1 MRNKVRVAIAG
12 VGNCASA
19 LVQGTIYYGRIQA
32 RHFDH
37 FRSNASQSSNI
48 ISSHDYNDHK
58 KGNPSY
64 EKVIKNNKNNDN
76 SKSSSSSRGRNAS
89 RTKGVSKK
97 SRDTSSSSSSK
108 NFDHSSSDSNGSSS
122 DSSSH
127 ASTTVPSPYAPGLI
141 AYSLGGIEPADIEF
155 VAAFDVVESKVG
167 KDLADAIFASPNNTI
182 KICDVDKTGVKVEK
196 AEVMD
201 GVGKHLNQR
210 VKISSKSPTNVSQ
223 ILKDSGSEILIN
235 YLPVG
240 SRQATKYYVEQCL
253 DAGVSFINAIPVF
266 IASTPKWQ
274 KAFAEKNL
282 TCAGD
287 DVMSQL
293 GVTVL
298 HKTLVKLFVDRGVKI
313 DETYQLNVGGDM
325 DFYNM
330 LDEERLEDKRIS
342 KTSAVAAMAPYEIPM
357 RIGPSDFVGFLDNDK
372 ICYIN
377 MRGKYFGNVPI
388 ELDVK
393 LKVVDAYNS
402 AGVMIDAIR
411 GTKIA
416 IDRGTSGPL
425 ESVSGYCFKHPP
437 VQMAYSDAINK
448 FMQFIEGKRER

>member
-1 MRNKVRVAIAG
+1 MSKKVRVAIAG
-12 VGNCASA
+12 IGNCASA
-19 LVQGTIYYGRIQA
+19 LVQGTSYYHRY
-32 RHFDH
+32 H
-37 FRSNASQSSNI
+37 SS
-48 ISSHDYNDHK
+48 DDHK
-58 KGNPSY
+58 KGN
-64 EKVIKNNKNNDN
+64 ENDVDNNN
-76 SKSSSSSRGRNAS
+76 SSSTRSNI
-89 RTKGVSKK
+89 
-97 SRDTSSSSSSK
+97 SSS
-108 NFDHSSSDSNGSSS
+108 NDSTSNSGGS
-122 DSSSH
+122 H
-127 ASTTVPSPYAPGLI
+127 LVPPGLI
-141 AYSLGGIEPADIEF
+141 AYNLGGIEPSDIEF

-167 KDLADAIFASPNNTI
+167 RDLADAIFASPNNTI
-182 KICDVDKTGVKVEK
+182 KISDVNKTGITVEK
-196 AEVMD
+196 GEVLD
-201 GVGKHLNQR
+201 GVGKHLNER
-210 VKISSKSPTNVSQ
+210 VKISDKSPPNIAQ
-223 ILKDSGSEILIN
+223 ILKDSGAEILIN

-274 KAFAEKNL
+274 QAFAGKNL
-282 TCAGD
+282 ACAGD

-293 GVTVL
+293 GATVL

-342 KTSAVAAMAPYEIPM
+342 KTSAVAAMVPYPIPM

-411 GTKIA
+411 GTKLA

-425 ESVSGYCFKHPP
+425 ESISAYCFKHPP
-437 VQMAYSDAINK
+437 VQMSYSDAK
-448 FMQFIEGKRER
+448 DRFMEFIEGKRER

>member
-1 MRNKVRVAIAG
+1 MRKKVRVAIAG

-19 LVQGTIYYGRIQA
+19 LVQGISYYH
-32 RHFDH
+32 RHNGSDDLKRGNETTNVNFNNN
-37 FRSNASQSSNI
+37 SNNDSNNNTNNKSTRATSTTSTSNN
-48 ISSHDYNDHK
+48 ISSSIGGGSDNGI
-58 KGNPSY
+58 KGHLDP
-64 EKVIKNNKNNDN
+64 V
-76 SKSSSSSRGRNAS
+76 
-89 RTKGVSKK
+89 
-97 SRDTSSSSSSK
+97 
-108 NFDHSSSDSNGSSS
+108 
-122 DSSSH
+122 
-127 ASTTVPSPYAPGLI
+127 GLI
-141 AYSLGGIEPADIEF
+141 AYKLGGIEPSDIEF
-155 VAAFDVVESKVG
+155 VTAFDVVELKVG
-167 KDLADAIFASPNNTI
+167 QDLADAIFANPNNTI
-182 KICDVDKTGVKVEK
+182 KICDVDKTGIKVEK
-196 AEVMD
+196 GEVLD
-201 GVGKHLNQR
+201 GVGKHLNER
-210 VKISSKSPTNVSQ
+210 VKISDKSPANVAQ
-223 ILKDSGSEILIN
+223 ILKDSGAEILIN

-240 SRQATKYYVEQCL
+240 SRQATKYYVQQCL

-274 KAFAEKNL
+274 EAFAGKNL
-282 TCAGD
+282 ACAGD

-293 GVTVL
+293 GATVL

-342 KTSAVAAMAPYEIPM
+342 KTSAVAAMVPYEIPM
-357 RIGPSDFVGFLDNDK
+357 RIGPSDFVGFLANDK

-411 GTKIA
+411 GTKLA
-416 IDRGTSGPL
+416 IDRGTNGPL
-425 ESVSGYCFKHPP
+425 ESISAYCFKHPP
-437 VQMAYSDAINK
+437 VQMTYSDAK
-448 FMQFIEGKRER
+448 DRFMEFIEGKRDR